1 MVGTQAE
8 GLCESPARSKKKTES
23 FLQQEY
29 IKWTINRAMEC
40 ISATNDVGISGGG
53 GRSKWKTG
61 LKCVCEG
68 EYVDSSVP
76 PRMF

>member
-53 GRSKWKTG
+53 GAKQMEDG
-61 LKCVCEG
+61 VEMCV
-68 EYVDSSVP
+68 
-76 PRMF
+76 